1 MVQEEVRRLELELL
15 RARSARG
22 LSVVPHGWWH
32 PMRSCMGE
40 GGGDPWSGLIY
51 IYMIY
56 IYTYVYIYI
65 THTIYCKWGSSTF
78 NCTRSQAL
86 NCFPSSGRQRSSGQN
101 GCQMD
106 GHVQKPRPCRD
117 CSTEWLQRHGS
128 LPAHLLWTP
137 EPMCL
142 PQTNLT

>member
-56 IYTYVYIYI
+56 IHIRIYIYI
-65 THTIYCKWGSSTF
+65 YIYNTY
-78 NCTRSQAL
+78 NIL
-86 NCFPSSGRQRSSGQN
+86 
-101 GCQMD
+101 
-106 GHVQKPRPCRD
+106 
-117 CSTEWLQRHGS
+117 
-128 LPAHLLWTP
+128 
-137 EPMCL
+137 
-142 PQTNLT
+142 